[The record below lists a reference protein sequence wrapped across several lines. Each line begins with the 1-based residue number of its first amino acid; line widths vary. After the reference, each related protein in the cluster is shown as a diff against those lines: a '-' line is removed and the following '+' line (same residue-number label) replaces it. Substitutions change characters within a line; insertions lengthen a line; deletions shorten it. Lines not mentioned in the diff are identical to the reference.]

1 MDIIEIIILAV
12 LGVFLIGVV
21 WFLIKREK
29 RTQITQSTMTTK
41 QMMYVVTLSTLA
53 IVVGFFEIPI
63 GVTGLKFDFSE
74 IVILLSFLMLGFKST
89 SVIILLRSVVRFVL
103 PAKTGAEAEI
113 IIKLLG
119 EVIAMLASFL
129 LVFSYQITKKIFR
142 KNEKPLL
149 LAIPTEV
156 KEPSIAIHIVNA
168 VLSALLLTI
177 GITIFHI
184 LFTVP
189 IYTSY
194 LFNQGKHHFFI
205 TTYLSDPNYNDSLIG
220 VIKYVIIMF
229 GLMNV
234 IKGAL
239 SSVLFLILKPRVE
252 NAVK

>member
-12 LGVFLIGVV
+12 LGIFLIGVV
-21 WFLIKREK
+21 WYLIKREK
-29 RTQITQSTMTTK
+29 NTPVTNSAMSTK

-63 GVTGLKFDFSE
+63 GITGLKFDFSE
-74 IVILLSFLMLGFKST
+74 IVILLSYLMLGFKNT
-89 SVIILLRSVVRFVL
+89 SIIIVLRSVVRFVL

-113 IIKLLG
+113 IIKFLG
-119 EVIAMLASFL
+119 EVIAVLASFL

-156 KEPSIAIHIVNA
+156 KEPSVKFHIINA
-168 VLSALLLTI
+168 VLSALLLTV

-205 TTYLSDPNYNDSLIG
+205 TTYLADPNYNDSFMGI
-220 VIKYVIIMF
+220 IKYVIVTF

-239 SSVLFLILKPRVE
+239 SSIFFLILKPRIE